1 MQCKRLKKY
10 GYINEEQEKII
21 MSLLK
26 KNKEY
31 YKNVKPCFIHGD
43 LTPNNTCYNFKN
55 KKLYFID
62 FDMFEIGDPFID
74 TSKIIWSQNR
84 SNVFK
89 EYVKKYCKD
98 YNEEIHLTYLIKI
111 KLFWLNFA
119 HGKNIEN
126 FENSLKKFH
135 GLIKEANNIL

>member
-74 TSKIIWSQNR
+74 TSKII
-84 SNVFK
+84 
-89 EYVKKYCKD
+89 
-98 YNEEIHLTYLIKI
+98 
-111 KLFWLNFA
+111 
-119 HGKNIEN
+119 
-126 FENSLKKFH
+126 
-135 GLIKEANNIL
+135 